1 MACCRFFATP
11 IEPRLPE
18 SIFMRITLCFFLVAI
33 TTLVGWNAKPLFAQ
47 SDSQVS
53 AAQAESSHA
62 LPKWYKGNL
71 HTHTLWSDGDD
82 FPEMVADWYRGHG
95 YHFLAL
101 SDHNILSQ
109 GIKWMPVSKVES
121 RGGKEV
127 LPKYLAKFGKDWVQS
142 RSNPESNEL
151 EVRLMPLDEVRALVE
166 STGEFLMISSQEI
179 TDKHAH
185 INATNILEKITPQGG
200 ANVREMIQN
209 NLRAVDAQ
217 AKQTGRII
225 LPHLNHPNLG
235 DKGISAEDLAALVED
250 EFFEVWN
257 GVEGDGDLGSER
269 RHSLEA
275 LWDITSTLRLSQ
287 FKSPPLMGLATDDS
301 HDYHGKTKA
310 SPGRG
315 WIMVRSQWLTP
326 ESILTAMKK
335 GDFYAST
342 GVELEKLE
350 FDPSNRTLTIEIK
363 AQGDA
368 QFTTQFIGTPK
379 RFDATTTS
387 RVVPSSNSETSETL
401 DYSADVGKVFST
413 VTGLKATY
421 TLSGDEL
428 YVRATIISNKPPT
441 NPTQES
447 PYQKAWTQPVGW

>member
-1 MACCRFFATP
+1 M
-11 IEPRLPE
+11 ESRLPE
-18 SIFMRITLCFFLVAI
+18 SIFMRITLCFFLVIIA
-33 TTLVGWNAKPLFAQ
+33 TLVGWNAKPLFAQ
-47 SDSQVS
+47 SDSNAFEAQSSNDVS
-53 AAQAESSHA
+53 ANNDTPAQ
-62 LPKWYKGNL
+62 WYKGNL

-109 GIKWMPVSKVES
+109 GFKWMPISKVES

-127 LPKYLAKFGKDWVQS
+127 LPKYLAKFGKDWVQM
-142 RSNPESNEL
+142 RNNTESNDL
-151 EVRLMPLDEVRALVE
+151 EVRLKPLDEVRALVE

-185 INATNILEKITPQGG
+185 INATNILEKIAPQGG
-200 ANVREMIQN
+200 ATVREMIQN

-257 GVEGDGDLGSER
+257 GVEGD
-269 RHSLEA
+269 
-275 LWDITSTLRLSQ
+275 
-287 FKSPPLMGLATDDS
+287 
-301 HDYHGKTKA
+301 
-310 SPGRG
+310 
-315 WIMVRSQWLTP
+315 
-326 ESILTAMKK
+326 
-335 GDFYAST
+335 
-342 GVELEKLE
+342 
-350 FDPSNRTLTIEIK
+350 
-363 AQGDA
+363 A

-379 RFDATTTS
+379 RFDETTS
-387 RVVPSSNSETSETL
+387 PRALSPSNSETSETL
-401 DYSADVGKVFST
+401 DYSADVGKVFAT

-421 TLSGDEL
+421 TLTGDEL
-428 YVRATIISNKPPT
+428 YVRATITSDKPPT